1 MRRSFLFMPATD
13 RPKAEKAATI
23 EVDVVV
29 LDLEDGTALSRKEE
43 ARQTALTILKEI
55 AFGNRLVMVRINDL
69 RSPFWQDDLAAFSE
83 KMPDGIV
90 IAKTEASSEV
100 EMVAAY
106 IEEQEQKLGIELG
119 RTKLF
124 AVIES
129 SKGLVSI
136 REIAMCTQTFPR
148 LSGLIFGAE
157 DYAGSIGATRTKEGV
172 EILFARSR
180 VVMFAKAFGLDA
192 IDTIYGNFKDLAG
205 LEVETNLVKNLG
217 FTGKLA
223 IHPCQVPVIH
233 QVLRPSEKEIEEA
246 RQLINAYKDHQK
258 NGHGVFSWNGRMI
271 DAPNIIQAEEIIIR
285 ANLL

>member
-13 RPKAEKAATI
+13 RHKAEKAAKM

-43 ARQTALTILKEI
+43 ARQIAVAILNEVE
-55 AFGNRLVMVRINDL
+55 FGNRLVMVRINDL

-83 KMPDGIV
+83 KLPDGIV
-90 IAKTEASSEV
+90 IAKTEAASEV

-106 IEEQEQKLGIELG
+106 VEEQEQKLSIEAG

-129 SKGLVSI
+129 SRGLVSI
-136 REIAMCTQTFPR
+136 REIAMCSQTFPR

-157 DYAGSIGATRTKEGV
+157 DYAGSVGATRTKEGI

-180 VVMFAKAFGLDA
+180 LVMFAKAFGLDA
-192 IDTIYGNFKDLAG
+192 IDTIYGNFKDMTG
-205 LEVETNLVKNLG
+205 LEAETTWAKNMG

-223 IHPCQVPVIH
+223 IHPTQVPVIH
-233 QVLRPSEKEIEEA
+233 QVFRPSQKEIEEA
-246 RQLINAYKDHQK
+246 RQLIHAYKDHQE
-258 NGHGVFSWNGRMI
+258 NGKGVFSWNGRMM
-271 DAPNIIQAEEIIIR
+271 DAPNIIQAKEILIR